1 MTTTTESDNQTR
13 EERNEYRR
21 QWYRDNKHKH
31 ARHQIRYWKKKLEE
45 YEADEANE

>member
-1 MTTTTESDNQTR
+1 METATQTR

-31 ARHQIRYWKKKLEE
+31 AIYQIKYWTKKLEE
-45 YEADEANE
+45 YENESDKD